1 MTFKKQL
8 QITGWIHKLLKRFI
22 GNKSFYRKVLI
33 VTIPIMLQNAIT
45 NFVNML
51 DNIMVGQ
58 IGTEQMTGVS
68 IVNQLIFVFNLCIFG
83 GMSGPGIFTAQFYG
97 KQDHEGVRHTF
108 RFKLLVAIIV
118 SILGFGVLSIWGEE
132 LIQLYLSGETA
143 VVDADLTLKYAK
155 DYLAVAVWGLLPFAL
170 SNVYSTTM
178 RESMDTMKPMLA
190 GMIAV
195 IVNLVFNWILIYGKF
210 GLPAL
215 GVAGAAIA
223 TVMSR
228 FVEVGILALWTHKNP
243 ARYPYIKGVYSSLEI
258 PSALMHEIIR
268 KGLPLLF
275 NETLWSMGIATIN
288 QIYSVRGLDVM
299 AASNICMTLVNL
311 GNVVFLAMGNSIA
324 ILIGQRLGAGQIEE
338 AVDEAPKMIAFSM
351 FCGLITGGLTILL
364 ARAFPMIY
372 NTNEEVRILATS
384 MIIVFAAYFPVGAF
398 CNGTYFTLRSG
409 GRTVITFLFDSA
421 YVWSVQI
428 PVALAVTY
436 LTDLPII
443 PIIAIVQGTM
453 TLKIIIGSILVK
465 KRIWVRNMVAEK

>member
-1 MTFKKQL
+1 M
-8 QITGWIHKLLKRFI
+8 LKRFI

-143 VVDADLTLKYAK
+143 VVDAGLTLKYAK

-195 IVNLVFNWILIYGKF
+195 IVNLVFNWILIYGKL

-228 FVEVGILALWTHKNP
+228 FVEVGLLALWTHKNP
-243 ARYPYIKGVYSSLEI
+243 TRYPYIKGVYSSLEI

-299 AASNICMTLVNL
+299 AASNICSTLINL

-364 ARAFPMIY
+364 AQAFPMIY
-372 NTNEEVRILATS
+372 NTNVEVRALATS
-384 MIIVFAAYFPVGAF
+384 MIIVFAAFFPVGAF

-443 PIIAIVQGTM
+443 PLIAIVQGTM
-453 TLKIIIGSILVK
+453 TLKIVIGSILVK